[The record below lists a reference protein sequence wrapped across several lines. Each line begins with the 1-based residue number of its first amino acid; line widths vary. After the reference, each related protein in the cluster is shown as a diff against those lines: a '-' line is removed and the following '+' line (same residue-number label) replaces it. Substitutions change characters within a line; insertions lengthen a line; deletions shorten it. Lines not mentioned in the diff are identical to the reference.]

1 MNARFLS
8 LALALPMA
16 ISLASYTT
24 KAAAAE
30 GGFEPP
36 GTLEFGSGVMVS
48 NVSGASNKA
57 PVQGLFKVNVSYGTR
72 TNEDYF
78 IWAKI
83 KGSASTDGDTM
94 RYVDV
99 TLEGATYGQGH
110 ADTYWGI
117 TAVKA
122 NLYKN
127 LDLGQGLTAR
137 IQFLGVQGSVGTKVI
152 EQVEVYFKG
161 ALELIGMSLDANH
174 ASIAKS
180 VGFGAMGGSVEVGA
194 RLFKTF
200 RIAFGGSFGNEA
212 NNPLSYM
219 QNPNCQSTLD
229 GSGNTVIG
237 CSNSKQVT
245 KQLQFTAAFAAASW
259 LTVGAQANYV
269 IYQKDGQDDATAWQ
283 ALFTA
288 SILPSAFFK

>member
-1 MNARFLS
+1 MNRS
-8 LALALPMA
+8 LLIALALT
-16 ISLASYTT
+16 ITSLTATASVL
-24 KAAAAE
+24 AAE

-36 GTLEFGSGVMVS
+36 GTLEFGAGVMTS
-48 NVSGASNKA
+48 DKA
-57 PVQGLFKVNVSYGTR
+57 PVQGLFKVNVSYGDR
-72 TNEDYF
+72 GNESYF

-94 RYVDV
+94 RFVDV

-110 ADTYWGI
+110 GDTYYGI
-117 TAVKA
+117 SAIKS

-137 IQFLGVQGSVGTKVI
+137 IQFVGVQGSVGTKPI

-174 ASIAKS
+174 ATVAKS
-180 VGFGAMGGSVEVGA
+180 VGVGAMGGSAELGV

-200 RIAFGGSFGNEA
+200 RIAAGASFGNEA
-212 NNPLSYM
+212 NNPLSYL
-219 QNPNCQSTLD
+219 QNPNCQSTID
-229 GSGNTVIG
+229 GSGNTIVG
-237 CSNSKQVT
+237 CTNSKQVT
-245 KQLQFTAAFAAASW
+245 RQFQLTATLSAFSW
-259 LTVGAQANYV
+259 LTLGAQANYV

-283 ALFTA
+283 TMFTA
-288 SILPSAFFK
+288 TFLPTAFLK